1 MIIVVLSPA
10 YNVVSM
16 VAACQQHVE
25 ACMTALGPLLTPG
38 GRSPFKSVRESARF
52 SRHASCLKLHRP
64 LI

>member
-38 GRSPFKSVRESARF
+38 GRSPFKSRF